1 MASSLRGGLTDLSKP
16 LNIGIKKH
24 LPHHKA
30 GAPQRNGGLNVR
42 PVKHPLI
49 PGRRN
54 RERLLQSYEPMA
66 VARLSKS
73 AVAAC
78 VAQAS
83 IWVNNTHGVM
93 GSTAG

>member
-1 MASSLRGGLTDLSKP
+1 
-16 LNIGIKKH
+16 
-24 LPHHKA
+24 
-30 GAPQRNGGLNVR
+30 
-42 PVKHPLI
+42 
-49 PGRRN
+49 
-54 RERLLQSYEPMA
+54 MA

-83 IWVNNTHGVM
+83 IWANNAHGVM